1 MSATQDLLPFPKHD
15 SKPSPVVRTKVPGM
29 VTVPLAK
36 PAKAVHASAR
46 GNTCHPPS
54 IAPISKSPRKLEQ
67 SMVPPQGRMMVPQG
81 GPRVGAKFAQAR
93 FARSVELAGS
103 CLLIVTFLA
112 AALFV

>member
-15 SKPSPVVRTKVPGM
+15 GKPIPVARTKAPTM
-29 VTVPLAK
+29 VTRPLAK
-36 PAKAVHASAR
+36 PAKAVPADGRTATR
-46 GNTCHPPS
+46 QLPKIHPMGMPENMLQQDHS
-54 IAPISKSPRKLEQ
+54 
-67 SMVPPQGRMMVPQG
+67 VPQSG
-81 GPRVGAKFAQAR
+81 RRAGAKFAQAR